1 MEKVKVEKYFKRIG
15 LEMPENI
22 VPNAEL
28 LSKLHYAHCTHVPYE
43 NLDILR
49 SVPLDLDYDSLFDKI
64 VTRGRGGYCFELN
77 GLLGWLLRELGISDP
92 VLPFEEALYQAY
104 ETKRKEFQRSD
115 LELD

>member
-1 MEKVKVEKYFKRIG
+1 MEKVKVEKYFNRIG

-49 SVPLDLDYDSLFDKI
+49 GLLPLRLDDEGLYEKVVVDGK
-64 VTRGRGGYCFELN
+64 GGYCNE
-77 GLLGWLLRELGISDP
+77 
-92 VLPFEEALYQAY
+92 
-104 ETKRKEFQRSD
+104 
-115 LELD
+115 